1 MDRCWSMVGVP
12 QGNKKINMNQNVL
25 ISGYGSIGRKHANI
39 LSGLI
44 KKKNITILTNQK
56 LSNFR
61 TIKNLQSLNKINP
74 QYIVICNPTSHHIN
88 KIKYIEKNFNNKL
101 VLIEKPLFSKPD
113 RINVKKN
120 KYFVGYN
127 LRFNPIINF
136 LKTKIRSKKI
146 WSVNIFCGSYLP
158 SWRNNIHYSKSSSA
172 KKKLGG
178 GVLLDLSHEL
188 DYIQWLF
195 GKMEIEY
202 CKSKKLSNLNIETD
216 DFLNLAAKTKKVPSI
231 QITLNYFTR
240 KRTRQIFIDGKNISL
255 QADLIRKN
263 VVYYNG
269 NKKKI
274 YNFKNSDKNSDYKKQ
289 HLAILKKKS
298 ADKLCTF
305 KEGKQLAYLV
315 NKIRS
320 QSKK

>member
-1 MDRCWSMVGVP
+1 MSQR
-12 QGNKKINMNQNVL
+12 VL
-25 ISGYGSIGRKHANI
+25 ISGYGSMGRRHAKI
-39 LSGLI
+39 LSRLV

-74 QYIVICNPTSHHIN
+74 YYIVICNPTSCHIN
-88 KIKYIEKNFNNKL
+88 KIKYIEKNCNNKL
-101 VLIEKPLFSKPD
+101 VLVEKPLFSKPD
-113 RINVKKN
+113 RINIKKN

-158 SWRNNIHYSKSSSA
+158 NWRNNVDYRKSSSA
-172 KKKLGG
+172 KKHLGG

-188 DYIQWLF
+188 DYVQWLF
-195 GKMEIEY
+195 GKIEIEH

-216 DFLNLAAKTKKVPSI
+216 DFLNLVGKTKKVPSI

-240 KRTRQIFIDGKNISL
+240 KRTRQIFIDGNNVSL

-269 NKKKI
+269 NKKRI
-274 YNFKNSDKNSDYKKQ
+274 YNFKNSDRNSDYKKQ
-289 HLAILKKKS
+289 HLAILKNKS
-298 ADKLCTF
+298 TDKLCTF
-305 KEGKQLAYLV
+305 KEGKQLVYLI
-315 NKIRS
+315 NQIRS